1 VTNEDGGSEPPAE
14 EPKDTCEIT
23 DDDNELNEDD
33 EFDWSLNE
41 PVIKSSSEAL
51 KVVERL
57 SEFHNFEV
65 WKNFPTS
72 FLCK

>member
-1 VTNEDGGSEPPAE
+1 MYQ
-14 EPKDTCEIT
+14 IT

-33 EFDWSLNE
+33 EFDCSLNE

-57 SEFHNFEV
+57 AEFAQF
-65 WKNFPTS
+65 
-72 FLCK
+72 

>member
-1 VTNEDGGSEPPAE
+1 VSDHN
-14 EPKDTCEIT
+14 

-51 KVVERL
+51 KFVERL
-57 SEFHNFEV
+57 AEFEQFRGLEELSNVIFM
-65 WKNFPTS
+65 
-72 FLCK
+72 